1 MFRFVQRKYEEDA
14 ILEMHYDFNYVKILL
29 HRKELEEYMPEINRE
44 YLSGS
49 IIGNSYFL
57 FPLYFTYFYKVKTLH
72 LKSHLKKKTV
82 TWKIGRNKA
91 EKMEGGGKKKPNSF
105 EFKMCSFI

>member
-72 LKSHLKKKTV
+72 LKSHLKKKNCYLED
-82 TWKIGRNKA
+82 R
-91 EKMEGGGKKKPNSF
+91 KK
-105 EFKMCSFI
+105 